1 MLSAIK
7 ICDTLTEKKKALIK
21 KYSNWFKLIYDFNW
35 GFWFYYNLV
44 VLKIPI
50 PS

>member
-7 ICDTLTEKKKALIK
+7 ICDTLTEKKSLIK
-21 KYSNWFKLIYDFNW
+21 KYSNWFKLIYDFSW
-35 GFWFYYNLV
+35 GFSFYYNLA